1 MPLGKGQEHLGHV
14 HALDAPAVHQQ
25 LVDLGNVAPGLVHIL
40 GHLEQAAQ
48 LGHFGHPRLLPHER
62 GILPDVGRRGGELHE
77 LHQVLGPPVILPAPQ
92 LAPDGHRI
100 GGLALGKQ
108 RPDRLKHH
116 AALGGQ
122 EVLRADPLQGLP
134 HQPVVNEQ

>member
-1 MPLGKGQEHLGHV
+1 M
-14 HALDAPAVHQQ
+14 LDAVGVSSMSSIRYWVH
-25 LVDLGNVAPGLVHIL
+25 
-40 GHLEQAAQ
+40 
-48 LGHFGHPRLLPHER
+48 
-62 GILPDVGRRGGELHE
+62 
-77 LHQVLGPPVILPAPQ
+77 PVILPAPQ